1 MRFDVV
7 LALLVST
14 DRAMREPL
22 LRGTSSR
29 LAPRFRFCI
38 SHIEYFKSCLG
49 GDRGQSYRQKTKF
62 MKKIFFFLLG
72 LLSSC
77 SLWAETVHV
86 ETPGTLKELLMDLEF
101 TGTQLTLTGT
111 LNAADLSF
119 IHDGKGRME
128 NVEELDI
135 SQIKVMPSDESYAS
149 GKAYRI
155 GGDNLPPTVY
165 FYYSDEYSCDT
176 SYVSSG
182 LGYGY
187 NIYRIHDNKLAG
199 LFIDNTAY
207 KKVVL
212 PNWLDAIGGY
222 MFERS
227 NVKTVIFPDSY
238 KEIEEEAFAE
248 CKITEIK
255 LPTSCKTIKK
265 KAFCESDLK
274 TINLENVTSLGQFA
288 FASTKLEGGI
298 TIGPV
303 EIIPAG
309 CFEECPLTSVKFSKG
324 LKIIGENAFARNSS
338 TDKDVLISLA
348 FPEGLEGIYDGAFNG
363 RDNLTTVEFPKTLKY
378 VGYYAFSKNF
388 IKTLLP
394 DDGVYYIGNVAY
406 AFAESAKSMPSI
418 KFKDGTTALSSNL
431 YAFQSYIQSTL
442 TTIEIPSSVKQIGYY
457 YSDYDSDD
465 GIFEGCTALQT
476 VILHEGLE
484 SIGYG
489 IFKNCTS
496 LKNINLPNSLLYI
509 GQYAFY
515 KTGITSLTL
524 GENLRAI
531 NYYAFD
537 GCNSLITVRLN
548 SKELRKCYAN
558 LKKCPIE
565 KITIGP
571 KVEFVPNLL
580 AGNTSVIKVVFEED
594 KTNPVPL
601 EIGDGAFEY
610 CTSLKIPSLP
620 SRLTKIGNQA
630 FYKCIFTSERF
641 SNQNITSIGNEAFAK
656 ITGNLK
662 YVELHSNLKEC
673 GYGVFSELE
682 SLKEVYYD
690 VPSIDGGGLFSK
702 CNTEKI
708 TIGPHV
714 RKLPNNTFRY
724 NSIETLIF
732 EGLKATSE
740 RPELEIGNYC
750 FEYSYIENDVILPD
764 VPTKIGERAFYLTGA
779 SNIHLGEGTY
789 YIGEEAFSGSN
800 QYIDLPPTV
809 DYIGYQALGNCHA
822 IVHSPTMPSH
832 WEYSRLLSYSKLYV
846 PKGTKQSYVSKYLGY
861 KSDNII
867 EYGIDMNASE
877 ITIKPDEATQLTGL
891 FLPDG
896 VSLEDVPNIT
906 FVWESSDPSVATV
919 DENGKVTAVGEG
931 TATITAY
938 ASYHGGYS
946 KSCLITVST
955 STDINHVNVEEGI
968 QVRANQGRLLISG
981 ARDNDTVNVYTMDGW
996 NVVKTTD
1003 KVISH
1008 LTRGIYIVSIR
1019 NQRFKIK
1026 L

>member
-1 MRFDVV
+1 
-7 LALLVST
+7 
-14 DRAMREPL
+14 
-22 LRGTSSR
+22 
-29 LAPRFRFCI
+29 
-38 SHIEYFKSCLG
+38 
-49 GDRGQSYRQKTKF
+49 

-135 SQIKVMPSDESYAS
+135 SQIKVMPSDESYANGS
-149 GKAYRI
+149 VSYVA
-155 GGDNLPPTVY
+155 GDNFLPKAY
-165 FYYSDEYSCDT
+165 FYYSTECYCDT
-176 SYVSSG
+176 TRTTDM
-182 LGYGY
+182 LGRGHVTYK
-187 NIYRIHDNKLAG
+187 IHDNNLAG
-199 LFIDNTAY
+199 LFLDNASY
-207 KKVVL
+207 KKVIL
-212 PNWLDAIGGY
+212 PSWLKTIGKY
-222 MFERS
+222 MFQDS
-227 NVKTVIFPDSY
+227 NIENCVFPEVY
-238 KEIEEEAFAE
+238 KEIEDGAFINSKISSITLPKE
-248 CKITEIK
+248 CKSIGK
-255 LPTSCKTIKK
+255 L
-265 KAFCESDLK
+265 AFHGSKLK
-274 TINLENVTSLGQFA
+274 TIDLTYVSYLGKSVFA
-288 FASTKLEGGI
+288 FSKLEGEINLGLIERVPAECFCSSNI
-298 TIGPV
+298 TSI
-303 EIIPAG
+303 
-309 CFEECPLTSVKFSKG
+309 KFSKN
-324 LKIIGENAFARNSS
+324 LKTIGEDAFNCCEKLESIEIPQTFEYIGYR
-338 TDKDVLISLA
+338 A
-348 FPEGLEGIYDGAFNG
+348 FPEKW
-363 RDNLTTVEFPKTLKY
+363 VKTLQPE
-378 VGYYAFSKNF
+378 S
-388 IKTLLP
+388 
-394 DDGVYYIGNVAY
+394 GVYYIGNVAY
-406 AFAESAKSMPSI
+406 AFAESAKSMPNI
-418 KFKDGTTALSSNL
+418 KFKEGTIALSSNL
-431 YAFQSYIQSTL
+431 YASQDYIQSTV
-442 TTIEIPSSVKQIGYY
+442 TTVEVPSSVKQIGDAYGSISSAY
-457 YSDYDSDD
+457 
-465 GIFEGCTALQT
+465 GIFANCTSLQT
-476 VILHEGLE
+476 VLLPKGLE
-484 SIGYG
+484 SIADRT
-489 IFKNCTS
+489 FSDCTS
-496 LKNINLPNSLLYI
+496 LKNITIPNSL
-509 GQYAFY
+509 QYVGNRAFDNV
-515 KTGITSLTL
+515 GITSLTL
-524 GENLRAI
+524 GENMKAI
-531 NYYAFD
+531 GYDAFN
-537 GCNSLITVRLN
+537 GCTSLITVRVN
-548 SKELRKCYAN
+548 SKELRECYATF
-558 LKKCPIE
+558 KDSPIE
-565 KITIGP
+565 KVTFGP
-571 KVEFVPNLL
+571 KVEYVPALL
-580 AGNTSVIKVVFEED
+580 KDNTSVIKVVFEED

-931 TATITAY
+931 TATITVY

-946 KSCLITVST
+946 KSCLITVSAN
-955 STDINHVNVEEGI
+955 TDINHVNVEESI
-968 QVRANQGRLLISG
+968 QVTANQGRLLISG
-981 ARDNDTVNVYTMDGW
+981 ARDNDTINVYTMDGR

-1008 LTRGIYIVSIR
+1008 LTSGIYIVSIR